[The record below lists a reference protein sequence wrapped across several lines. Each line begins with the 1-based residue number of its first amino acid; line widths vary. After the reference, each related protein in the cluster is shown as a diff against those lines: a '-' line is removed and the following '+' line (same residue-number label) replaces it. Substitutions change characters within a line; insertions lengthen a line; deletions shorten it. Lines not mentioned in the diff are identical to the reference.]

1 MGNIKL
7 KIIIF
12 FFPLFLFA
20 SINEKI
26 ISFYKKT
33 YPNIQIKSIKIIP
46 SPPKRYKK
54 LKISINPKL
63 PGGSIKIDGKY
74 FYVRIKALIPVF
86 VTTQII
92 RPDENIKNKVILKK
106 IPFRNFYAKPL
117 RDINS
122 SLVASKIISKNAI
135 ITNFNTKK
143 MPLVTKNSTITVI
156 IKSKSIT
163 ITSFAKALGDGYKG
177 DIINIL
183 FRKKIKKAKI
193 IAKGEV
199 EIE

>member
-1 MGNIKL
+1 MKKIKF
-7 KIIIF
+7 III

-20 SINEKI
+20 SINKLI
-26 ISFYKKT
+26 ISFYKKH
-33 YPNIQIKSIKIIP
+33 YPQIQIKEIKIIP
-46 SPPKRYKK
+46 TPPKKYKN
-54 LKISINPKL
+54 LKILINPKRQS
-63 PGGSIKIDGKY
+63 GNIKIDGKY

-92 RPDENIKNKVILKK
+92 KPNETIKNKIILKK

-117 RDINS
+117 TNINS

-135 ITNFNTKK
+135 ITNLNTKK
-143 MPLVTKNSTITVI
+143 MPLVIKNSQVALI
-156 IKSKSIT
+156 IKSKNIT
-163 ITSFAKALGDGYKG
+163 ITSFAKALNDGYKG

-183 FRKKIKKAKI
+183 FKNKIRKAKI

>member
-1 MGNIKL
+1 MKIKL
-7 KIIIF
+7 KIIII

-20 SINEKI
+20 SINNKI
-26 ISFYKKT
+26 ISFYKKI
-33 YPNIQIKSIKIIP
+33 YPQIEIKMIKLTP
-46 SPPKRYKK
+46 TPPKRYKN
-54 LKISINPKL
+54 LKILINPKL
-63 PGGSIKIDGKY
+63 TSGNIKIDGKY
-74 FYVRIKALIPVF
+74 FYVKIKALMPVF

-92 RPDENIKNKVILKK
+92 RPNETIKNKVILKK
-106 IPFRNFYAKPL
+106 ISFRNFYAKPL

-135 ITNFNTKK
+135 ITNLNTKK
-143 MPLVTKNSTITVI
+143 MPLVTKNSTITVV

-163 ITSFAKALGDGYKG
+163 ITSFAKALEDGYKG

-183 FRKKIKKAKI
+183 FRKKIRKAKI